1 MNGNNKLERGSA
13 KSWMI
18 ATISLIITTVLFAG
32 LGVWALVGYIDQKDN
47 VDTKIADAVN
57 AATKKQA
64 DNDAAKFA
72 ASEKLP
78 NRTFY
83 GPDDYGRVSF
93 SYPKTWSVYV
103 DDDATSGGDFSAYLN
118 PISVP
123 PTGDSDQLFALR
135 VSIEDQDY
143 DKVVSGYESMIK
155 KGDLKSSAIT
165 VNNEKG
171 TRIDG
176 KFSDDLRG
184 AAVIFKIRDKT
195 LTIRT
200 DANTFLT
207 DFNAL
212 VQTIKFN
219 Q

>member
-1 MNGNNKLERGSA
+1 MNRENNLENGSA

-18 ATISLIITTVLFAG
+18 ATISLIATTVIFAG
-32 LGVWALVGYIDQKDN
+32 LGIWALVGYLDQKDN

-57 AATKKQA
+57 IATKKQA
-64 DNDAAKFA
+64 DSDAEKFA

-93 SYPKTWSVYV
+93 GYPKTWSVYV
-103 DDDATSGGDFSAYLN
+103 DDDATTGGDFSAYLN
-118 PISVP
+118 PVSVP
-123 PTGDSDQLFALR
+123 PTGISNQLFALR
-135 VSIEDQDY
+135 VTIEDQDY
-143 DKVVSGYESMIK
+143 DKVVSNYESLIK
-155 KGDLKSSAIT
+155 KGDLKSSSIT
-165 VNNEKG
+165 VNEEKG

-176 KFSDDLRG
+176 KFSNDLRG
-184 AAVIFKIRDKT
+184 SAVIFKIRDKT

-200 DANTFLT
+200 DANTFMS
-207 DFNAL
+207 DFDKL